1 MDSEAHCFILQDS
14 SEAALHCPPSATIN
28 ASYKDSWILAIEK
41 IVERN
46 KSKKLEFS
54 YWALGEND
62 DSGGNSGGRGSSGSR
77 SNSGGGGGNNGSG

>member
-1 MDSEAHCFILQDS
+1 MDSEAHCFVLQDS

-28 ASYKDSWILAIEK
+28 ASYKISWVLAIEK

-62 DSGGNSGGRGSSGSR
+62 DSSGSGGSSSGSR
-77 SNSGGGGGNNGSG
+77 SNSGVGSNSSSG